1 MRGKY
6 AETFPTSCA
15 IKGKTKQK
23 KIGELLAV
31 PRGGGGDITQF
42 NMGKGY
48 RLIDMYIHIF

>member
-31 PRGGGGDITQF
+31 PRGGDITQF